1 MEIIMEELF
10 TNLTK
15 LYIDKC
21 NIKQLPKLQV
31 LIVED
36 IYEEYLKSE
45 LDEWRK
51 SEIKRQ
57 KDIIS
62 GNNGLTIYPSNNRD
76 YFIILISKEEIE
88 KSQENNLLMICT
100 LWHEL
105 THVIDYQNF
114 ANTFN
119 NGNFENIEKV
129 ENYMG
134 FYFWTEYNAKKI
146 SYKLYKDFFWEDK
159 SNSEESL
166 EYIRNTELEF
176 QNENL
181 RQQLLSYEHNLT
193 QQIYYIIHYL
203 ARYSIWEELDPD
215 YYKNG
220 EQFPYWLGITS
231 NNILNLYIY
240 MKELNCFDKAKDNFG
255 KLVEKINALNKKV
268 D

>member
-1 MEIIMEELF
+1 MEELF

-15 LYIDKC
+15 FYIDKC
-21 NIKQLPKLQV
+21 NIKQLPNLKILV
-31 LIVED
+31 VED
-36 IYEEYLKSE
+36 IYEEYFKLEVDENNINQIKS
-45 LDEWRK
+45 
-51 SEIKRQ
+51 Q

-62 GNNGLTIYPSNNRD
+62 GNNGLTIYPSKNRD
-76 YFIILISKEEIE
+76 YFTILIYKEEVE
-88 KSQENNLLMICT
+88 KFEENNLLMFCT

-105 THVIDYQNF
+105 THVIDFQNF

-119 NGNFENIEKV
+119 NGNFENIEKID
-129 ENYMG
+129 NYIG

-166 EYIRNTELEF
+166 EHIKNTELEF

-181 RQQLLSYEHNLT
+181 RQQLLSYEYNLM
-193 QQIYYIIHYL
+193 QQIYHIIHYL

-215 YYKNG
+215 YYKDG
-220 EQFPYWLGITS
+220 EQFPYWLSLIS
-231 NNILNLYIY
+231 NNILDLYIY
-240 MKELNCFDKAKDNFG
+240 MKELYCFDKAKDNFG
-255 KLVEKINALNKKV
+255 KLVDKINALNKEV